1 MGRRRWPVVCRFVSW
16 SETGLITRGEVDGLP
31 ALSWGWA
38 ARNRLAT
45 RRQLRALGLRPGG
58 QEPVAVL
65 MFQHTRPG
73 RRIEYARLYLI
84 DRALP
89 KREATPAQLAAVAK
103 ALAARRT
110 CTRCGQVRDYYLSTV
125 SRMCGPCE
133 DRTDFW
139 RRHASEHGWDWGA
152 AA

>member
-1 MGRRRWPVVCRFVSW
+1 MGRRRWPVVCQWVSW
-16 SETGLITRGEVDGLP
+16 SDSGLVTRGTVEGLP

-38 ARNRLAT
+38 ARDKLAT

-65 MFQHTRPG
+65 MFQHAKPNR

-84 DRALP
+84 ERAVP
-89 KREATPAQLAAVAK
+89 KREATPAQRAAIAK
-103 ALAARRT
+103 ALTARRT
-110 CTRCGQVRDYYLSTV
+110 CTQCGQVQDYYLSTI
-125 SRMCGPCE
+125 SRMCGPCA

-139 RRHASEHGWDWGA
+139 RHRAAEHGWEWA
-152 AA
+152 A